1 MAVRLDH
8 NRGLALLSAA
18 AALWAG
24 LSAGWP
30 GPRWQMWNQ
39 NLENQLLLWRGPRQP
54 PAQVVLVPVDDA
66 SLQQASWFREAG
78 PGAEIPPWAR
88 GLDTLPWPRSA
99 YGLISQRLLQAGA
112 AAVAINVVFEGDSAE
127 GASDDAAMAE
137 LLRSSRGR
145 VALAAEMLEPE
156 DSRGAGGLTLVEPD
170 PFLAAAG
177 GSAVLGLTNSLAPRP
192 GRPLPHPE
200 AYAGGLLQAQGVSA
214 PPSLSTTLLQL
225 AGLTSRQDDAA
236 MQLNVY
242 GPEGSF
248 PRLPAWEVLD
258 PQRWQNQPL
267 RQALKG
273 ALVVIGPLQG
283 DRLATAFGPLPGLEL
298 LATATANSLQG
309 DGLSNW
315 PASAPARALLA
326 MAAVLLAAGLAL
338 RRRPL
343 PWRLAVVGT
352 LLILQLAAA
361 ILALQLA
368 HRWIPLLAPA
378 SALVLLGLLY
388 TSHAYLL
395 EGRERR
401 RLRHTF
407 ERYVAPSVVAE
418 ILADPESARGILRG
432 RSLEVTVLFCDLQGF
447 TQLTQRRSAA
457 GQSEL
462 HVRQLNSYLG
472 AMVEVI
478 SAHGGTVD
486 KFIGDAVM
494 AVFGSP
500 VGRGPA
506 QEAQTA
512 VLCALEMARRLQ
524 RLNAEWRLQ
533 HQDEPFTPLANGV
546 GLASGSVVAGQIG
559 SPQRLE
565 FTVIGDT
572 VNRASRLEG
581 LTRQL
586 KVTVCLDG
594 ATASLVAGC
603 ADISLRNLGIRPL
616 KGLGEV
622 EVFTALPA
630 EPPGPGAAGLSRE
643 PEAGRSGG
651 PAHPSAG

>member
-1 MAVRLDH
+1 MAARLDD

-30 GPRWQMWNQ
+30 GPRWQLWNQ

-54 PAQVVLVPVDDA
+54 PARVVLVPVDDA

-78 PGAEIPPWAR
+78 PDAVIPPWAR

-99 YGLISQRLLQAGA
+99 YGLISQRLLEAGA
-112 AAVAINVVFEGDSAE
+112 AAVAINVVFEGDSAD
-127 GASDDAAMAE
+127 GPADDAAMAA
-137 LLRSSRGR
+137 LLRRSRGR

-177 GSAVLGLTNSLAPRP
+177 GSAVLGLTNSLPPRP

-214 PPSLSTTLLQL
+214 PPALSTTLLQL
-225 AGLTSRQDDAA
+225 AGLASRQDDAR
-236 MQLNVY
+236 MGLNVY

-258 PQRWQNQPL
+258 PQRWRDQPL
-267 RQALKG
+267 RPALKD
-273 ALVVIGPLQG
+273 ALVVVGPLQG

-309 DGLSNW
+309 DGLSSW
-315 PASAPARALLA
+315 PDSAPARALLA
-326 MAAVLLAAGLAL
+326 MAVPLLAATLAL

-343 PWRLAVVGT
+343 PWRLAVLGT

-388 TSHAYLL
+388 TGHAYLL

-401 RLRHTF
+401 RLRNTF

-447 TQLTQRRSAA
+447 TQLTQQRSAA

-500 VGRGPA
+500 VGRGSA
-506 QEAQTA
+506 REAQQA
-512 VLCALEMARRLQ
+512 LRCALAMADRLQ
-524 RLNAEWRLQ
+524 QLNDAWRGQTPAEL
-533 HQDEPFTPLANGV
+533 FVPLANGV
-546 GLASGSVVAGQIG
+546 GLASGPVVAGQIG

-581 LTRQL
+581 LTRPL
-586 KVTVCLDG
+586 AVPICLDA
-594 ATASLVAGC
+594 ATAALVAGC
-603 ADISLRNLGIRPL
+603 DDIVLNGLGHQTL
-616 KGLGEV
+616 KGLGEI
-622 EVFTALPA
+622 EVYTASAKAPA
-630 EPPGPGAAGLSRE
+630 QPAGAPPGATGAAEGSNR
-643 PEAGRSGG
+643 
-651 PAHPSAG
+651 

>member
-1 MAVRLDH
+1 MALRLDH
-8 NRGLALLSAA
+8 GRGLVLLSSLV
-18 AALWAG
+18 ALWAG

-30 GPRWQMWNQ
+30 GPRWQMWDH
-39 NLENQLLLWRGPRQP
+39 NLQTQLLLWRGPRRP
-54 PAQVVLVPVDDA
+54 PRNVLMVPVDDA
-66 SLQQASWFREAG
+66 SLQQATWFAEAG
-78 PGAEIPPWAR
+78 AGAVIPPWAH

-99 YGLISQRLLQAGA
+99 YGAIAQRLLQAGA
-112 AAVAINVVFEGDSAE
+112 AAVAINVVFEGESAA
-127 GASDDAAMAE
+127 GQADDAAMAA
-137 LLRSSRGR
+137 LLRRHRGH

-156 DSRGAGGLTLVEPD
+156 DSRGAGGLTLVEPE
-170 PFLAAAG
+170 PFLAALG
-177 GSAVLGLTNSLAPRP
+177 GSTAIGLTNSLPPSP

-200 AYAGGLLQAQGVSA
+200 AYSGGLLREQGVHA
-214 PPSLSTTLLQL
+214 PPALSTTLLHL
-225 AGLTSRQDDAA
+225 AGRRSRQADAR
-236 MQLNVY
+236 MGLNVY
-242 GPEGSF
+242 GPEGTI

-258 PQRWQNQPL
+258 PERWRTHPL
-267 RQALKG
+267 RPSLQG
-273 ALVVIGPLQG
+273 ALVVVGPLQG
-283 DRLATAFGPLPGLEL
+283 DRLTTAFGPMTGLEL

-309 DGLSNW
+309 DGLANW
-315 PASAPARALLA
+315 PQAAPARMMLALAVPLLAALLA
-326 MAAVLLAAGLAL
+326 LG
-338 RRRPL
+338 RRQL
-343 PWRLAVVGT
+343 PWRLGT
-352 LLILQLAAA
+352 LAMA
-361 ILALQLA
+361 LALQLTAAMLALQMA

-388 TSHAYLL
+388 GGHAYLL
-395 EGRERR
+395 EGKERR

-432 RSLEVTVLFCDLQGF
+432 RTLEVTVLFCDLQGF
-447 TQLTQRRSAA
+447 TQLTRRRSDA

-472 AMVEVI
+472 AMVQVI

-512 VLCALEMARRLQ
+512 VRCALAMATRLE
-524 RLNAEWRLQ
+524 RLNGEWRENS
-533 HQDEPFTPLANGV
+533 QDDQFVPLANGV
-546 GLASGSVVAGQIG
+546 GLASGPVVAGQIG

-586 KVTVCLDG
+586 AAAVCLDG
-594 ATASLVAGC
+594 ATAALVSGC
-603 ADISLRNLGIRPL
+603 DDIGLQNRGAQPV
-616 KGLGEV
+616 KGLGDI
-622 EVFTALPA
+622 EVFTAFPV
-630 EPPGPGAAGLSRE
+630 GPAAGGSTPAD
-643 PEAGRSGG
+643 PETTT
-651 PAHPSAG
+651 

>member
-1 MAVRLDH
+1 MTARIDH

-30 GPRWQMWNQ
+30 GPRWQLWNQ
-39 NLENQLLLWRGPRQP
+39 NLENQMLLWRGPRQP
-54 PAQVVLVPVDDA
+54 PRQVVMVPVDDA
-66 SLQQASWFREAG
+66 SLQQASWFQDAG
-78 PGAEIPPWAR
+78 PGAVIPPWAR
-88 GLDTLPWPRSA
+88 GLETLPWPRSA
-99 YGLISQRLLQAGA
+99 YGLISQRLLEAGA
-112 AAVAINVVFEGDSAE
+112 AAVAINVVFEGESAE
-127 GASDDAAMAE
+127 GPADDAAMVA
-137 LLRSSRGR
+137 LLRRSRGR
-145 VALAAEMLEPE
+145 VALAGEMLEPE
-156 DSRGAGGLTLVEPD
+156 DSRGAGGLTLVEPE
-170 PFLAAAG
+170 PFLEAVG
-177 GSAVLGLTNSLAPRP
+177 GSAALGLSNSLPPSP
-192 GRPLPHPE
+192 GRPLAHPE
-200 AYAGGLLQAQGVSA
+200 TYSGGLLRAQGVSA
-214 PPSLSTTLLQL
+214 PPALSTTLLRL
-225 AGLTSRQDDAA
+225 AGQRSRQDDPR
-236 MQLNVY
+236 MGLNVY

-258 PQRWQNQPL
+258 PQRWRNQPL
-267 RQALKG
+267 RPALKG
-273 ALVVIGPLQG
+273 ALVVVGPLQG

-309 DGLSNW
+309 DGLASW
-315 PASAPARALLA
+315 PVAAPARALLA
-326 MAAVLLAAGLAL
+326 LATVLIAAGLAL
-338 RRRPL
+338 RRRSL
-343 PWRLAVVGT
+343 PWRLGVVGA
-352 LLILQLAAA
+352 LLSLQVAAA
-361 ILALQLA
+361 ILALQLS

-378 SALVLLGLLY
+378 SSLVLLGLLY
-388 TSHAYLL
+388 GGHAYLL

-432 RSLEVTVLFCDLQGF
+432 RSLEVTVLFCDLKGF
-447 TQLTQRRSAA
+447 TQLTQRRSVA

-478 SAHGGTVD
+478 SNHGGTVD

-500 VGRGPA
+500 VGRGPS
-506 QEAQTA
+506 QEAHTA
-512 VLCALEMARRLQ
+512 VRCALAMAERLQ
-524 RLNAEWRLQ
+524 QLNDSWRQ
-533 HQDEPFTPLANGV
+533 EMEPGEFEPLANGV
-546 GLASGSVVAGQIG
+546 GLASGPVVAGQIG

-586 KVTVCLDG
+586 EVPLCLDG
-594 ATASLVAGC
+594 ATAALVADC
-603 ADISLRNLGIRPL
+603 DDISLRSMGAQPV
-616 KGLGEV
+616 KSLGEV
-622 EVFTALPA
+622 EVFTAVLAGHGAIA
-630 EPPGPGAAGLSRE
+630 EPAAAGA
-643 PEAGRSGG
+643 PDAG
-651 PAHPSAG
+651 

>member
-1 MAVRLDH
+1 MAARLDH
-8 NRGLALLSAA
+8 QRGLALLSAM

-30 GPRWQMWNQ
+30 GPRWQLWNQ
-39 NLENQLLLWRGPRQP
+39 TIENQLLLWRGPRQP
-54 PAQVVLVPVDDA
+54 PRRVVMVPVDDA
-66 SLQQASWFREAG
+66 SLQQASWFHEAG
-78 PGAEIPPWAR
+78 PDAVIPPWAR

-127 GASDDAAMAE
+127 GPADDAAMAS
-137 LLRSSRGR
+137 LLRRQRGR
-145 VALAAEMLEPE
+145 VALAGEMLEPE
-156 DSRGAGGLTLVEPD
+156 DSRGAGGLTLVEPE
-170 PFLAAAG
+170 PFLKAVG
-177 GSAVLGLTNSLAPRP
+177 GSAAIGLTNSLPATPT
-192 GRPLPHPE
+192 RPLPHPE
-200 AYAGGLLQAQGVSA
+200 AYGDLLRRQGVSA
-214 PPSLSTTLLQL
+214 PPALSTTLLRL
-225 AGLTSRQDDAA
+225 AGLRSRQDDARTG
-236 MQLNVY
+236 LNVY

-258 PQRWQNQPL
+258 PQRWRDQPL
-267 RQALKG
+267 RPALRG
-273 ALVVIGPLQG
+273 ALVVVGPLQG

-298 LATATANSLQG
+298 LATATANALQG
-309 DGLSNW
+309 DGLATW
-315 PASAPARALLA
+315 PDTAPMRALLA

-338 RRRPL
+338 RRRGL
-343 PWRLAVVGT
+343 PWRLGVVGT
-352 LLILQLAAA
+352 LLLLQVGAAF
-361 ILALQLA
+361 LALLLA

-378 SALVLLGLLY
+378 SALGLLGLLY
-388 TSHAYLL
+388 GGHAYLL

-462 HVRQLNSYLG
+462 HVRQLNRYLG

-506 QEAQTA
+506 LEAQTA
-512 VLCALEMARRLQ
+512 VRCALAMAGRLRRL
-524 RLNAEWRLQ
+524 NEEWREQTPAEL
-533 HQDEPFTPLANGV
+533 FVPLANSV
-546 GLASGSVVAGQIG
+546 GLASGPVVAGQIG

-581 LTRQL
+581 LTRSL
-586 KVTVCLDG
+586 AVPLCLDA
-594 ATASLVAGC
+594 ATAALVAGSG
-603 ADISLRNLGIRPL
+603 DITLRSLGSQPL

-630 EPPGPGAAGLSRE
+630 VSD
-643 PEAGRSGG
+643 
-651 PAHPSAG
+651 PA

>member
-8 NRGLALLSAA
+8 GRGLALLSAA
-18 AALWAG
+18 TALWAG

-30 GPRWQMWNQ
+30 GPRWRLWEQ
-39 NLENQLLLWRGPRQP
+39 NLETQLLLWRGPRQP
-54 PAQVVLVPVDDA
+54 PRSVLMVPVDDA
-66 SLQQASWFREAG
+66 SLQQASWFHEGG
-78 PGAEIPPWAR
+78 PGDVIPPWAR

-99 YGLISQRLLQAGA
+99 YGLISERLLRAGA

-127 GASDDAAMAE
+127 GPADDAAMAA
-137 LLRSSRGR
+137 LLRRQRGR
-145 VALAAEMLEPE
+145 VALAGEMLEPE
-156 DSRGAGGLTLVEPD
+156 DSRGAGGLTLVKPE
-170 PFLAAAG
+170 PFLQALGGPAAM
-177 GSAVLGLTNSLAPRP
+177 GLTNSLPPRP

-200 AYAGGLLQAQGVSA
+200 AYGALLQAQGVKA
-214 PPSLSTTLLQL
+214 PPSLSTALLQR
-225 AGLTSRQDDAA
+225 AGRRSLQNDAA

-242 GPEGSF
+242 GPEGSV

-258 PQRWQNQPL
+258 PQRWRNQPL
-267 RQALKG
+267 RPAVKG

-309 DGLSNW
+309 DGLADW

-326 MAAVLLAAGLAL
+326 MAVVLLAAGLAL
-338 RRRPL
+338 RRRAL
-343 PWRLAVVGT
+343 PWRLGVVAA
-352 LLILQLAAA
+352 LLILQGAAA
-361 ILALQLA
+361 LLALQLA

-388 TSHAYLL
+388 SGHAYLL

-418 ILADPESARGILRG
+418 ILADPESARGMLRG
-432 RSLEVTVLFCDLQGF
+432 RSLEVTVLFCDLKGF

-472 AMVEVI
+472 AMVDVI

-500 VGRGPA
+500 VGRGPSL
-506 QEAQTA
+506 EAQTA
-512 VLCALEMARRLQ
+512 VRCALAMATRLRQ
-524 RLNAEWRLQ
+524 LNDSWRQ
-533 HQDEPFTPLANGV
+533 EIDQGFEPLANGV
-546 GLASGSVVAGQIG
+546 GLASGPVVAGQIG

-572 VNRASRLEG
+572 VNRSSRLEG

-586 KVTVCLDG
+586 AVPLCLDG
-594 ATASLVAGC
+594 ATARLVADC
-603 ADISLRNLGIRPL
+603 TDIQLRSLGTQPL

-622 EVFTALPA
+622 EVFTAVPA
-630 EPPGPGAAGLSRE
+630 AP
-643 PEAGRSGG
+643 
-651 PAHPSAG
+651 

>member
-1 MAVRLDH
+1 MALRLDH
-8 NRGLALLSAA
+8 SRGLALLSTVV
-18 AALWAG
+18 ALWAG

-30 GPRWQMWNQ
+30 GPRWRLWEQ
-39 NLENQLLLWRGPRQP
+39 NLETQLLLWRGPRRP
-54 PAQVVLVPVDDA
+54 PRRVVMVPVDDA
-66 SLQQASWFREAG
+66 SLQQATWFAEAG
-78 PGAEIPPWAR
+78 PEAVIPLWAR

-99 YGLISQRLLQAGA
+99 YGVIAQRLLEAGA
-112 AAVAINVVFEGDSAE
+112 AAVAINVVFEGESAE
-127 GASDDAAMAE
+127 GPGDDAAMAA
-137 LLRSSRGR
+137 LLRRGR
-145 VALAAEMLEPE
+145 VALAGEMLEPE
-156 DSRGAGGLTLVEPD
+156 DSRGAGGLTLVEPE
-170 PFLAAAG
+170 PFLEAVG
-177 GSAVLGLTNSLAPRP
+177 GSAAVGLTNTLPASP

-200 AYAGGLLQAQGVSA
+200 AYSGGLLRSQGVNA
-214 PPSLSTTLLQL
+214 PAALSTTLLRR
-225 AGLTSRQDDAA
+225 AGLRSRQDDAR
-236 MQLNVY
+236 MGLNVY
-242 GPEGSF
+242 GPDGTF

-258 PQRWQNQPL
+258 PLRWRDHPL
-267 RQALKG
+267 RPSLNG
-273 ALVVIGPLQG
+273 ALVVVGPLQG

-309 DGLSNW
+309 DGLASW
-315 PASAPARALLA
+315 PQEAAARALLA
-326 MAAVLLAAGLAL
+326 LAVPLLAALLAL
-338 RRRPL
+338 RRRSL
-343 PWRLAVVGT
+343 PWRLGT
-352 LLILQLAAA
+352 LA
-361 ILALQLA
+361 IVLALQLTAAVLALQMA

-388 TSHAYLL
+388 GGHAYLL
-395 EGRERR
+395 EGKERR
-401 RLRHTF
+401 RLRNTF

-432 RSLEVTVLFCDLQGF
+432 RTLEVTVLFCDLQGF
-447 TQLTQRRSAA
+447 TQLTRRRSEA

-506 QEAQTA
+506 REAQTA
-512 VLCALEMARRLQ
+512 VQCALAIAGRLQ
-524 RLNAEWRLQ
+524 RLNDEWRLQ
-533 HQDEPFTPLANGV
+533 NQDEPFTPLANGV
-546 GLASGSVVAGQIG
+546 GLASGPVVAGQIG

-586 KVTVCLDG
+586 KVPVCLDG
-594 ATASLVAGC
+594 ATAALVADCDG
-603 ADISLRNLGIRPL
+603 IGLRSLGAQPV
-616 KGLGEV
+616 KGLGEI
-622 EVFTALPA
+622 EVFTAV
-630 EPPGPGAAGLSRE
+630 AAGAE
-643 PEAGRSGG
+643 TPEDGADPEAGCGHAAACG
-651 PAHPSAG
+651 